1 MKNLPVGAIG
11 DITVAIIAVAM
22 TLVAV
27 VLLLV
32 GRAVPGELW
41 ILLLAVVGYFLGRA
55 WVK

>member
-1 MKNLPVGAIG
+1 MKNLPVGTIG

-22 TLVAV
+22 TLVAM
-27 VLLLV
+27 VLLIV

>member
-11 DITVAIIAVAM
+11 DITVAVIAVAM

-27 VLLLV
+27 VLLIA
-32 GRAVPGELW
+32 GRGVPGELW